1 VNEANVL
8 RFRHECFLMKN
19 LSHPN
24 VVKLVGVCWS
34 EELFACCLEF
44 VENGSLEDWLR
55 KTVGGKKWV
64 APTKPMIGKNK
75 NARKRRNAFMK
86 PAPLTEVAFKGFDY
100 HGKYNPAEVTE
111 TDSERKA
118 EAEALL
124 HEWWMGRMNPKM
136 GWEELLKEDK
146 SRLDH
151 GVSGYHAY
159 DKESRCG
166 RAIASCI
173 INATPAQ
180 VMGLYADD
188 RRTRADPNQDVIE
201 TSYV

>member
-1 VNEANVL
+1 ML
-8 RFRHECFLMKN
+8 RLLTALLPYPLARRY
-19 LSHPN
+19 
-24 VVKLVGVCWS
+24 V
-34 EELFACCLEF
+34 A
-44 VENGSLEDWLR
+44 
-55 KTVGGKKWV
+55 TKKPV
-64 APTKPMIGKNK
+64 IGKSKNK
-75 NARKRRNAFMK
+75 KPKKKR
-86 PAPLTEVAFKGFDY
+86 APLTEVAFKGFDY
-100 HGKYNPAEVTE
+100 HGKHNSAEVTE
-111 TDSERKA
+111 TDKERKA

-124 HEWWMGRMNPKM
+124 HEWWMQRMNPKM
-136 GWEELLKEDK
+136 GFEELLNEDK

-188 RRTRADPNQDVIE
+188 RLTRSNPNQDTIE
-201 TSYV
+201 TTYVRSRNDLMKPPTNR